1 MRMGIESDVMNFD
14 GNTPILNDN
23 ANNLIVELRR
33 KLGFEAKMGLY
44 IIHYISASA
53 CVYGYWWLRFSYN
66 LR

>member
-44 IIHYISASA
+44 II
-53 CVYGYWWLRFSYN
+53 
-66 LR
+66 

>member
-33 KLGFEAKMGLY
+33 KLGFEAKMGL
-44 IIHYISASA
+44 
-53 CVYGYWWLRFSYN
+53 
-66 LR
+66 